1 MCEDEYFDEKRQT
14 YVMDSFEFS
23 SGKVLNNVSVEYMT
37 FGTPKYDGDIIT
49 NAIIY
54 CHGSLGNFSGVKKI
68 FPLLYENAP
77 FDENKYFFISMSA
90 LGSPGSCSPSSTNL
104 KNKFPGYNIEDVV
117 NFQKQFLAEKFNI
130 NHVLGIIGNSMGGF
144 VALTS
149 AILYPDFAD
158 FIMPGVS
165 SFKVAGHDY
174 ILSKFVNEIITSDE
188 SYEKGIDNDSLKR
201 TLRLASLA
209 EFNFGLSKEALR
221 EMPKEELSLNFDEFG
236 DESLFL
242 DIYDVKY
249 CNEACM
255 NYDVENDLDKITSKV
270 FIIACYQDPH
280 FPPELDAIPMSKMI
294 ENSKLVIMDSQLG
307 HLCFNELE
315 NIADELTEFMN
326 EFGE

>member
-104 KNKFPGYNIEDVV
+104 KNKFPGYTIEDVV

-188 SYEKGIDNDSLKR
+188 SYENGTDNDSLKR

-221 EMPKEELSLNFDEFG
+221 EMPKEELSIIFDEFG

-242 DIYDVKY
+242 DIYDVRY

-294 ENSKLVIMDSQLG
+294 ANSKLVIMDSQLG

-315 NIADELTEFMN
+315 NITDELNEFMN

>member
-104 KNKFPGYNIEDVV
+104 KNKFPGYTIEDVV

-188 SYEKGIDNDSLKR
+188 SYENGTDNDSLKR

-221 EMPKEELSLNFDEFG
+221 EMPKEELSINFDEFG

-294 ENSKLVIMDSQLG
+294 ANSKLVIMDSQLG

-315 NIADELTEFMN
+315 NITDELNEFMN